1 MKEAPFIHSLFVSY
15 GKEVPRE
22 ERIPYT
28 VGEKLTSEVLSRLAE
43 HIRSGWAQSVQLED
57 ETMENSLA
65 ADFREGWA
73 TIYIVKDTHHYY
85 ELLNRGFLD
94 DETPLHITGDGPT
107 PKKHATENIP
117 LVAEAIVHFARTGQP
132 LPACGWEES
141 SH

>member
-15 GKEVPRE
+15 GKKVPRE

-73 TIYIVKDTHHYY
+73 TICIGRSHTQKTRYRGYPPGGGSDCPFCPDRPAPSCLRVGGIDPLSQNKEVVHH
-85 ELLNRGFLD
+85 ERERQQHL
-94 DETPLHITGDGPT
+94 
-107 PKKHATENIP
+107 
-117 LVAEAIVHFARTGQP
+117 
-132 LPACGWEES
+132 
-141 SH
+141 